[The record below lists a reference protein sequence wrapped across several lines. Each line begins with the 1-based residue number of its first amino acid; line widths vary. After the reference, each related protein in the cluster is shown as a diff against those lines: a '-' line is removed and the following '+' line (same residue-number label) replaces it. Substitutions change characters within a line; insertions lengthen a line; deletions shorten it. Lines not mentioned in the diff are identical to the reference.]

1 MRRTPQ
7 ARRTGPT
14 TTRPNDFSTLFN
26 AFNLLGNEMQIRQI
40 TRRAGRPRLLDRKRD
55 ASGRSRG
62 ESPAEIV
69 AVARAQ
75 RIKAGADPDDALDAL
90 NGSTLGI
97 LHRRWQMCATDPSG
111 ISADQYNAAQ
121 LYISCVIRYCEIMGI
136 PLPRPNAARAGATR
150 GDPPEE
156 VVLAVRR
163 RFADLRR
170 TLLDCGREIG
180 VGSRVNAAVYRICI
194 EDPPLDAVQPPEIE
208 NLRYGLNAVARHL
221 R

>member
-1 MRRTPQ
+1 
-7 ARRTGPT
+7 
-14 TTRPNDFSTLFN
+14 
-26 AFNLLGNEMQIRQI
+26 MQIKHI
-40 TRRAGRPRLLDRKRD
+40 TRRGGRPRQADRKRD

-62 ESPAEIV
+62 ESPADIV

-75 RIKAGADPDDALDAL
+75 RIKAGADPDDALNAL
-90 NGSTLGI
+90 HVSTLGI

-111 ISADQYNAAQ
+111 ISADQYHAAQ
-121 LYISCVIRYCEIMGI
+121 AYISCVIRYCEIMGI
-136 PLPRPNAARAGATR
+136 PLPRPAAGPLGATR
-150 GDPPEE
+150 GEPSEE

-163 RFADLRR
+163 RFSDLRR

-194 EDPPLDAVQPPEIE
+194 EDPPIDGVEPVEIE
-208 NLRYGLNAVARHL
+208 NLRYGLNAVARYL

>member
-1 MRRTPQ
+1 
-7 ARRTGPT
+7 
-14 TTRPNDFSTLFN
+14 
-26 AFNLLGNEMQIRQI
+26 MQ
-40 TRRAGRPRLLDRKRD
+40 TRRIIHHGGRPRAPDRRRD

-75 RIKAGADPDDALDAL
+75 RIKAGADPDDALNAL
-90 NGSTLGI
+90 HASTIGI
-97 LHRRWQMCATDPSG
+97 LHRRWQLCATDPSG
-111 ISADQYNAAQ
+111 LSADQYGAA
-121 LYISCVIRYCEIMGI
+121 LAYISCVTRYCEIMGI
-136 PLPRPNAARAGATR
+136 PLPRAAGLAGVTR

-170 TLLDCGREIG
+170 TLLDCGREIC

-194 EDPPLDAVQPPEIE
+194 EDPPIDAVQPAEIE
-208 NLRYGLNAVARHL
+208 NLRYGLNAVARYM

>member
-1 MRRTPQ
+1 MVHVIHVRR
-7 ARRTGPT
+7 G
-14 TTRPNDFSTLFN
+14 
-26 AFNLLGNEMQIRQI
+26 
-40 TRRAGRPRLLDRKRD
+40 GRPRQSDRKRD

-75 RIKAGADPDDALDAL
+75 RIKAGADPDDALNAL
-90 NGSTLGI
+90 HVSTLGI

-111 ISADQYNAAQ
+111 VSADQYNAARS
-121 LYISCVIRYCEIMGI
+121 YISCITRYCEIMGI
-136 PLPRPNAARAGATR
+136 PLPRPTTGAAGATR
-150 GDPPEE
+150 GDPPDN

-194 EDPPLDAVQPPEIE
+194 EDPPIDAVEPAEIE
-208 NLRYGLNAVARHL
+208 NLRYGLNAVSRYL

>member
-1 MRRTPQ
+1 MISQ
-7 ARRTGPT
+7 RTGT
-14 TTRPNDFSTLFN
+14 D
-26 AFNLLGNEMQIRQI
+26 MQIKQF
-40 TRRAGRPRLLDRKRD
+40 TRRGGRPRQADRMRG

-75 RIKAGADPDDALDAL
+75 RIKAGADPDDALNAL
-90 NGSTLGI
+90 HVSTLGI

-111 ISADQYNAAQ
+111 ISVEQYNAAQ
-121 LYISCVIRYCEIMGI
+121 GYISCVIRYCEIMGI
-136 PLPRPNAARAGATR
+136 PLPRPAAGAAGATR
-150 GDPPEE
+150 RDPPQE

-163 RFADLRR
+163 RFSDLRH

-180 VGSRVNAAVYRICI
+180 VGSRVNAAVYRVCI
-194 EDPPLDAVQPPEIE
+194 EDPPIDAVEPCEIE
-208 NLRYGLNAVARHL
+208 NLRYGLNAVARYL

>member
-1 MRRTPQ
+1 
-7 ARRTGPT
+7 
-14 TTRPNDFSTLFN
+14 
-26 AFNLLGNEMQIRQI
+26 MQIRHI
-40 TRRAGRPRLLDRKRD
+40 RRGGRPRAPGRRRD
-55 ASGRSRG
+55 ATTGRSRG

-75 RIKAGADPDDALDAL
+75 RIKLGAGPDDALDAL
-90 NGSTLGI
+90 LATTLGM
-97 LHRRWQMCATDPSG
+97 LHRRWQACATDPSG
-111 ISADQYNAAQ
+111 ISPDQYHAAQ
-121 LYISCVIRYCEIMGI
+121 AYIGCVTRYCEIMGI
-136 PLPRPNAARAGATR
+136 PLPRPAGGDRAGATR
-150 GDPPEE
+150 GDPPDH

-194 EDPPLDAVQPPEIE
+194 EDPPLESVQPAEIE
-208 NLRYGLNAVARHL
+208 NLRYGLNAVARYL

>member
-1 MRRTPQ
+1 
-7 ARRTGPT
+7 
-14 TTRPNDFSTLFN
+14 
-26 AFNLLGNEMQIRQI
+26 MQIKQV
-40 TRRAGRPRLLDRKRD
+40 TRRAGRPRQSDRKRD

-62 ESPAEIV
+62 ESPAAIV

-90 NGSTLGI
+90 HGSTLGI
-97 LHRRWQMCATDPSG
+97 LHRRWQTCASDPSG
-111 ISADQYNAAQ
+111 LSADQYHAAQ
-121 LYISCVIRYCEIMGI
+121 AYISCVIRYCEIMGI
-136 PLPRPNAARAGATR
+136 PLPRPAAGALGATR
-150 GDPPEE
+150 RDPPDD

-163 RFADLRR
+163 RFSDLRR

-194 EDPPLDAVQPPEIE
+194 EEPPIEAVQPADIE
-208 NLRYGLNAVARHL
+208 NLRYGLNAVARYL